1 MVKENIVLKHLLV
14 HSHVVIDDCYALLF
28 YTLMLQRVNGKMWQR
43 DTPLSGWQRP
53 ESYGWIQSGGARPSM
68 CSGVRRMAWRMRRS
82 KVRIDWFTDYWFI
95 DLLIDWLLI
104 NWLMGFISIVEIRKM
119 FLLCYL
125 FHKFKNH
132 MKWITE
138 VICYVI

>member
-14 HSHVVIDDCYALLF
+14 HSHVLIDDCYALLF

-82 KVRIDWFTDYWFI
+82 KVRIDW
-95 DLLIDWLLI
+95 LIDWLLI
-104 NWLMGFISIVEIRKM
+104 DWLMGFISIVEISKI
-119 FLLCYL
+119 FLLCYW